1 MKKKKIIPLARKHDL
16 KRGVDYIGV
25 NVVFY
30 CHDGKGNILLHKRS
44 QQCRDEL
51 GRWDSGAGSMEFGES
66 FADAVTREVFEEYGV
81 KPKKIEYVMTKNV
94 LRDNAGTNTHW
105 VVNMHMV
112 HVDPKKVKNN
122 DPKYIDELGWFSID
136 NLPSPLHSQLT
147 KEVPFLRLQLRKKR
161 AITK

>member
-81 KPKKIEYVMTKNV
+81 KPKKIEYVMTKEGPEPVQKIEHKVDYQHYIEKQIKPIADSV
-94 LRDNAGTNTHW
+94 LVFFN
-105 VVNMHMV
+105 
-112 HVDPKKVKNN
+112 KNFEDIIKGN
-122 DPKYIDELGWFSID
+122 KQTDLSSF
-136 NLPSPLHSQLT
+136 
-147 KEVPFLRLQLRKKR
+147 
-161 AITK
+161 